1 MVTAV
6 PAFFGSK
13 ARTRKPAAVDVTV
26 LFDTSGSNSSFIA
39 AFKDKTNISSIESA
53 LAAESVG
60 TGTALNRYSIGGFRN
75 AFFADTNPNKVFID
89 SSEISG
95 ASWGVTDANYL
106 LGAHGEDET
115 GAIYAIARPGGPR
128 GSLGAF
134 RSKSDNIARI
144 VISESTEED
153 AGVTN
158 GQELDFLMRTEAS
171 QILVFIDGYTEDRT
185 RDRDAEPTISPS
197 QLSKLIQAGTVP
209 GRILSDGTGV
219 SESRVYGF
227 VFTGQN
233 EATVI
238 FSPKIVTSGTQLS
251 NLTIVKNIPKRSL
264 SCQGYNAGQ
273 SSGPNNDGDIA
284 TNTGHYAELTGGA
297 VLALTACTPN
307 FPLAFEVLGKIL
319 GELLYDASL

>member
-75 AFFADTNPNKVFID
+75 AFFADTNPSKVFID

-95 ASWGVTDANYL
+95 ANWGVTDANYD
-106 LGAHGEDET
+106 LGANLEDET

-158 GQELDFLMRTEAS
+158 GQELDSLMRTEAS
-171 QILVFIDGYTEDRT
+171 QILVFIDGSGRGNGVSVT
-185 RDRDAEPTISPS
+185 AEPTISPTS
-197 QLSKLIQAGTVP
+197 PVP
-209 GRILSDGTGV
+209 LPNN
-219 SESRVYGF
+219 SRVYGF
-227 VFTGQN
+227 VFTGQT

-238 FSPKIVTSGTQLS
+238 FSPNAVGPSTQLS
-251 NLTIVKNIPKRSL
+251 DLTIVKNIPKTSL
-264 SCQGYNAGQ
+264 SCQGYNAGR